1 MTKNTKIIIIVVICL
16 VIIGIMA
23 SRKTTLVSPVVE
35 DPTKVTQNS
44 IAGCYVMHSGKDVY
58 ILIVESEEGKNVTG
72 KVSFNNFEKDSS
84 SGSFTGKFDGT
95 ILLGNYSFDSEGMH
109 SNRQLVFKLVDGNLI
124 EGFGDVKFEGGK
136 EVFKDISAVTY
147 NPQFTFGKSSGCR

>member
-1 MTKNTKIIIIVVICL
+1 MTKNTKNIIILLICL
-16 VIIGIMA
+16 IAIGIIA
-23 SRKTTLVSPVVE
+23 IQKPKPSTSFVNT
-35 DPTKVTQNS
+35 PTIVNNNS

-58 ILIVESEEGKNVTG
+58 TLVVESKDGENVTG

-109 SNRQLVFKLVDGNLI
+109 SNRQLVFKLVGGNLI
-124 EGFGDVKFEGGK
+124 EGFGDVTVEGDK

-147 NPQFTFGKSSGCR
+147 NPQFMFSKSSGCR